1 MYNFKKTDNMKTH
14 KYIILGLCLL
24 LLGTTVS
31 CEKGLNLYSK
41 DAISEP
47 VNFANAEDFKR
58 YANNF
63 YYGLSTFNSM
73 TICPTL
79 LNLQDLIM

>member
-1 MYNFKKTDNMKTH
+1 MKTH
-14 KYIILGLCLL
+14 KYIMLGYCLL

-41 DAISEP
+41 DVISEP
-47 VNFANAEDFKR
+47 VYFANAEDFKR

-63 YYGLSTFNSM
+63 YYGF
-73 TICPTL
+73 IHF
-79 LNLQDLIM
+79 QFG

>member
-1 MYNFKKTDNMKTH
+1 MKTH
-14 KYIILGLCLL
+14 KYIMLGYCLL

-41 DAISEP
+41 DVISEP
-47 VNFANAEDFKR
+47 VYFANAEDFKR

-63 YYGLSTFNSM
+63 YPLSIRM
-73 TICPTL
+73 MICPTL

>member
-1 MYNFKKTDNMKTH
+1 MKTH

-47 VNFANAEDFKR
+47 VYFANAEDFKR

-63 YYGLSTFNSM
+63 YYGLSTFYF
-73 TICPTL
+73 L
-79 LNLQDLIM
+79 L